1 MSAAF
6 SNAEVGDDGDLII
19 QEGISPQTLLLT
31 VGALALAG
39 LVAWLV
45 TRKGGR

>member
-1 MSAAF
+1 MSAAM
-6 SNAEVGDDGDLII
+6 SSAEVGDDGDLII
-19 QEGISPQTLLLT
+19 NEGIQPQTLLLA
-31 VGALALAG
+31 VGALALVG